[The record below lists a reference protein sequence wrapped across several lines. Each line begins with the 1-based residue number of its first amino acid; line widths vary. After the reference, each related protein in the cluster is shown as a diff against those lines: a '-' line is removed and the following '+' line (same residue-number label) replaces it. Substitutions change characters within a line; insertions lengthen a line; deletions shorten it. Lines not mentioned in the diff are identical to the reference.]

1 MTRPKKGGPA
11 NAKSQI
17 IVRMYRALGAQG
29 REYAG
34 YLGDCFLIRVLNG
47 DEPPA
52 HILIDFG
59 ILMGSAQAEAR
70 MRQIATDIVKT
81 TGGTFAADGSV
92 LTKGSLD
99 LLVITHEHWDHISG
113 FSQAQD
119 IIFGGL
125 AINKLWM
132 AWTEDD
138 NDAFANQLRQDRDK
152 RGVALAALSE
162 IIQQAAA
169 SPTSSPFA
177 ADRQVALS
185 GLDAFLGPLVANSGA
200 GPVDAAFGAAPVKAK
215 RLKGRDIME
224 KVKAEALSKEF
235 LLPGQVV
242 AAPGALKAFVLGPPH
257 NLERLKQDKPSSGP
271 AKETYLDNRAFD
283 DLLFRLVDGE
293 SHDPDNDLPFA
304 SRSHRIRTDHVR
316 AADNASTAIDVNT
329 DTGIL
334 RWLNERYY
342 AGADRDGRDQSRR
355 AIDADW
361 LGAAGPL
368 ALKLDSDTNNTSLV
382 LAFELPDET
391 FMLFPGDAQVGNW
404 LSWHDQ
410 KYKYKYQDED
420 RELSAT
426 DILGRVRFYKVGHH
440 GSHNA
445 TLKEKGLDLM
455 THRELVAAIPTDE
468 VFGKQQGAKGW
479 QMPNPHLKEAILT
492 ATKGRTFRN
501 DDTLNAHYTQFKN
514 ALNST
519 DLYLEYRV
527 F

>member
-1 MTRPKKGGPA
+1 MIRQKKGGPA
-11 NAKSQI
+11 NAKRQI

-47 DEPPA
+47 DDPPE

-59 ILMGSAQAEAR
+59 ILMGSAQAEER

-92 LTKGSLD
+92 VTKGSLD

-138 NDAFANQLRQDRDK
+138 NDAFANQLRQDREK

-162 IIQQAAA
+162 IMQQAVA
-169 SPTSSPFA
+169 SPTPSQFA
-177 ADRQVALS
+177 ADRQVALC

-200 GPVDAAFGAAPVKAK
+200 GAVDAALAAAPVKAK

-235 LLPGQVV
+235 LLPGQVI
-242 AAPGALKAFVLGPPH
+242 AAPGALKAFVLGPPR
-257 NLERLKQDKPSSGP
+257 NWNKLKQDKPSPGS
-271 AKETYLDNRAFD
+271 ARETYLDNRAFE

-293 SHDPDNDLPFA
+293 PHDPDNDLPFA
-304 SRSHRIRTDHVR
+304 SRSHRIRTEHVR
-316 AADNASTAIDVNT
+316 AADNASSAIDVST
-329 DTGIL
+329 DTGVL
-334 RWLNERYY
+334 RWLNQHYC
-342 AGADRDGRDQSRR
+342 AGTDRDGRDQSRR
-355 AIDADW
+355 TIDSDW

-368 ALKLDSDTNNTSLV
+368 ALQLDSDTNNTSLV

-404 LSWHDQ
+404 LSWHEQ
-410 KYKYKYQDED
+410 TYKDNA

-426 DILGRVRFYKVGHH
+426 EILGRVRFYKVGHH
-440 GSHNA
+440 GSDNA

-455 THRELVAAIPTDE
+455 THCELVAAISTDE
-468 VFGKQQGAKGW
+468 AFGKQQGIKGW
-479 QMPNPHLKEAILT
+479 QMPNPHLKEAILA

-501 DDTLNAHYTQFKN
+501 DDALKADYTPFKN
-514 ALNST
+514 SLNST
-519 DLYLEYRV
+519 DLYLEYTV

>member
-1 MTRPKKGGPA
+1 MTRQKKVGHA
-11 NAKSQI
+11 NAKCQV
-17 IVRMYRALGAQG
+17 IVRMYRALGAPG
-29 REYAG
+29 DKYAG

-81 TGGTFAADGSV
+81 TGGVFDAGGNIT
-92 LTKGSLD
+92 TPGSLD

-119 IIFGGL
+119 IIFGGVD
-125 AINKLWM
+125 IKKLWM

-138 NDAFANQLRQDRDK
+138 NDTFANQLRQDREK
-152 RGVALAALSE
+152 CGVALAALSE

-169 SPTSSPFA
+169 SPTPSPFA
-177 ADRQVALS
+177 ADRQIALS

-200 GPVDAAFGAAPVKAK
+200 GTATAPFAAAPVKAK

-224 KVKAEALSKEF
+224 KVKAEAVSKEF
-235 LLPGQVV
+235 LLPGQVLV
-242 AAPGALKAFVLGPPH
+242 APGALKAFVLGPPR
-257 NLERLKQDKPSSGP
+257 NLDWLKKDKPSKGP
-271 AKETYLDNRAFD
+271 AQETYLDNRAFE
-283 DLLFRLVDGE
+283 DLLFRLADGE

-304 SRSHRIRTDHVR
+304 SRSHRIHADHVR
-316 AADNASTAIDVNT
+316 AADDASTAIDVST

-342 AGADRDGRDQSRR
+342 AGTNSDGRDQSRR
-355 AIDADW
+355 TIDSDW

-382 LAFELPDET
+382 LAFELPDGT

-404 LSWHDQ
+404 LSWHEQ
-410 KYKYKYQDED
+410 TYKDEA

-440 GSHNA
+440 GSDNA
-445 TLKEKGLDLM
+445 TLKQKGLELM
-455 THRELVAAIPTDE
+455 THSELVAAISTDE
-468 VFGKQQGAKGW
+468 AFGKQQGAKGW
-479 QMPNPHLKEAILT
+479 QMPNPRLKEAILA

-501 DDTLNAHYTQFKN
+501 DDSPDADYTPFKHS
-514 ALNST
+514 LNST
-519 DLYLEYRV
+519 DLYLEYTV
-527 F
+527 FNPTE

>member
-1 MTRPKKGGPA
+1 MTRQKKVGHA
-11 NAKSQI
+11 NAKCQI
-17 IVRMYRALGAQG
+17 IVRMYRALGVEG
-29 REYAG
+29 GEYAG

-81 TGGTFAADGSV
+81 TGGTFAPDG
-92 LTKGSLD
+92 KIENQGSLD

-119 IIFGGL
+119 IIFDGL
-125 AINKLWM
+125 AIKKLWM
-132 AWTEDD
+132 AWTEDY

-162 IIQQAAA
+162 IIQQATE
-169 SPTSSPFA
+169 SPTPSPFA
-177 ADRQVALS
+177 ADRQIALS
-185 GLDAFLGPLVANSGA
+185 GLDAFLGPLVPNSEVGT
-200 GPVDAAFGAAPVKAK
+200 VDAALAAAPVKAK
-215 RLKGRDIME
+215 RLKGRDIMD
-224 KVKAEALSKEF
+224 KVKAEANVKEF

-242 AAPGALKAFVLGPPH
+242 AAPGALKAFVLGPPR
-257 NLERLKQDKPSSGP
+257 NLEGLKKDKPSAGP
-271 AKETYLDNRAFD
+271 AKETYLDNRAFE
-283 DLLFRLVDGE
+283 DLLFHLVDGE

-304 SRSHRIRTDHVR
+304 SRFHRIRTDHVR
-316 AADNASTAIDVNT
+316 AAGDALTPIDVST
-329 DTGIL
+329 DTGVL

-342 AGADRDGRDQSRR
+342 AGTAGDGRDQSRR
-355 AIDADW
+355 TIDSDW
-361 LGAAGPL
+361 LGAAGPF

-410 KYKYKYQDED
+410 TYKDGV
-420 RELSAT
+420 REFSAT
-426 DILGRVRFYKVGHH
+426 KILGRVRFYKVGHH

-455 THRELVAAIPTDE
+455 THSELVAAISTDE
-468 VFGKQQGAKGW
+468 AFGKQQGAKGW
-479 QMPNPHLKEAILT
+479 QMPNLHLKEAILS

-501 DDTLNAHYTQFKN
+501 DDSLDADYTQFKDS
-514 ALNST
+514 LYST
-519 DLYLEYRV
+519 DLYLEYTV
-527 F
+527 FNSME

>member
-1 MTRPKKGGPA
+1 MTRQKKGAPA

-34 YLGDCFLIRVLNG
+34 FLGDCFLIRVLNG
-47 DEPPA
+47 NEPPA

-169 SPTSSPFA
+169 SPTPSLFA

-200 GPVDAAFGAAPVKAK
+200 EPVDAALGAAPVKTK

-224 KVKAEALSKEF
+224 KVKAEALSREF
-235 LLPGQVV
+235 LSPGQVI
-242 AAPGALKAFVLGPPH
+242 AAPGALKAFVLGPPRDW
-257 NLERLKQDKPSSGP
+257 EKLKKDKPSSGP
-271 AKETYLDNRAFD
+271 AKETYLDNRAFE

-304 SRSHRIRTDHVR
+304 NRSHRIRTDQVR
-316 AADNASTAIDVNT
+316 AADSASSAIDVNT

-334 RWLNERYY
+334 RWLNQHYC
-342 AGADRDGRDQSRR
+342 AGSDRDGRDQSRR
-355 AIDADW
+355 AIDSDW

-368 ALKLDSDTNNTSLV
+368 AMQLDSDTNNTSLV

-410 KYKYKYQDED
+410 NYKDD
-420 RELSAT
+420 TRELSAT
-426 DILGRVRFYKVGHH
+426 QILGLVRFYKVGHH

-445 TLKEKGLDLM
+445 TLKDKGLDLM
-455 THRELVAAIPTDE
+455 THRELVAAISTDE
-468 VFGKQQGAKGW
+468 AFGNQQGAKGW
-479 QMPNPHLKEAILT
+479 QMPNPHLKEAILA

-501 DDTLNAHYTQFKN
+501 DDSLNADYTPFKHS
-514 ALNST
+514 LNST
-519 DLYLEYRV
+519 DLYLEYTV

>member
-1 MTRPKKGGPA
+1 MTRQKKAGRA
-11 NAKSQI
+11 NAKGQI
-17 IVRMYRALGAQG
+17 IVRMYRALGTPG

-47 DEPPA
+47 NEPPA

-59 ILMGSAQAEAR
+59 ILMGSAQAEER

-92 LTKGSLD
+92 VKKGSLD

-138 NDAFANQLRQDRDK
+138 NDAFANQLREDRDK

-162 IIQQAAA
+162 TIQRAAE
-169 SPTSSPFA
+169 SSEPSPFS

-200 GPVDAAFGAAPVKAK
+200 GPANAALAATQVKAK
-215 RLKGRDIME
+215 RLKGREIME
-224 KVKAEALSKEF
+224 KVKAEALSSEF
-235 LLPGQVV
+235 LKPGQVV
-242 AAPGALKAFVLGPPH
+242 AAPGALKAFVLGPPR
-257 NLERLKQDKPSSGP
+257 NWDRLKKDKPSSGA
-271 AKETYLDNRAFD
+271 AKETYLDNRAFE

-293 SHDPDNDLPFA
+293 PHDPDNDLPFA
-304 SRSHRIRTDHVR
+304 GRSNRIGTDKVR
-316 AADNASTAIDVNT
+316 ASDMASGAIDVCT
-329 DTGIL
+329 DNGVL
-334 RWLNERYY
+334 RWLNEHYC
-342 AGADRDGRDQSRR
+342 AKSDRDGRDQTRR

-368 ALKLDSDTNNTSLV
+368 AMQLDSDTNNTSLV

-404 LSWHDQ
+404 ESWHDQ
-410 KYKYKYQDED
+410 DYED
-420 RELSAT
+420 YEDKTRKLSAT
-426 DILGRVRFYKVGHH
+426 QILGRVRFYKVGHH

-445 TLKEKGLDLM
+445 TIKEKGLELM

-479 QMPNPHLKEAILT
+479 QMPNPLLKDAILA
-492 ATKGRTFRN
+492 ATQGRTFRN
-501 DDTLNAHYTQFKN
+501 DDALNADYASFNQS
-514 ALNST
+514 LNST
-519 DLYLEYRV
+519 GLYLEYTV
-527 F
+527 I

>member
-1 MTRPKKGGPA
+1 MTRQKKAGPA
-11 NAKSQI
+11 NAKAQI

-47 DEPPA
+47 DKPPA

-59 ILMGSAQAEAR
+59 ILMGSAQAEER

-81 TGGTFAADGSV
+81 TGGTFATDGSV
-92 LTKGSLD
+92 VTKGSLD

-138 NDAFANQLRQDRDK
+138 SDAFANQLREDRDK

-162 IIQQAAA
+162 TIQRAAD
-169 SPTSSPFA
+169 SQDPSPFA
-177 ADRQVALS
+177 ADRQVALF

-200 GPVDAAFGAAPVKAK
+200 GPANAALGAAQVKAK
-215 RLKGRDIME
+215 RLKGREIME
-224 KVKAEALSKEF
+224 KVKAEALSREF
-235 LLPGQVV
+235 LKPGQVV
-242 AAPGALKAFVLGPPH
+242 AAPGALKAFVLGPPR
-257 NLERLKQDKPSSGP
+257 NWDKLKKDKPSSGA
-271 AKETYLDNRAFD
+271 AKETYLDNRAFE

-293 SHDPDNDLPFA
+293 PHDPDNDLPFA
-304 SRSHRIRTDHVR
+304 ARSNRIRTDKVR
-316 AADNASTAIDVNT
+316 ASSTGSGIIDVCT
-329 DTGIL
+329 DNGVL
-334 RWLNERYY
+334 RWLNEHYC
-342 AGADRDGRDQSRR
+342 AGSDRDGRDQTRR
-355 AIDADW
+355 AIDSDW

-368 ALKLDSDTNNTSLV
+368 AMQLDSDTNNTSLV

-404 LSWHDQ
+404 ESWHDQ
-410 KYKYKYQDED
+410 DYEDET
-420 RELSAT
+420 RKLSAT
-426 DILGRVRFYKVGHH
+426 QILGRVRFYKVGHH

-445 TLKEKGLDLM
+445 TIKQQGLELM

-468 VFGKQQGAKGW
+468 AFGKRQGAKGW
-479 QMPNPHLKEAILT
+479 QMPNPLLKEAILA

-501 DDTLNAHYTQFKN
+501 DDALNAAYTPFNQS
-514 ALNST
+514 LNST
-519 DLYLEYRV
+519 DLYLEYTV
-527 F
+527 I

>member
-1 MTRPKKGGPA
+1 MIRQKKGGPA
-11 NAKSQI
+11 NAKRQI

-47 DEPPA
+47 DEPPE

-59 ILMGSAQAEAR
+59 ILMGSAQAEER

-92 LTKGSLD
+92 VTKGSLD

-138 NDAFANQLRQDRDK
+138 NDAFANQLRQDREK

-162 IIQQAAA
+162 IMQQAVA
-169 SPTSSPFA
+169 SPTPSQFA
-177 ADRQVALS
+177 ADRQVALC

-200 GPVDAAFGAAPVKAK
+200 GAVDAALAAAPVKAK

-235 LLPGQVV
+235 LLPGQVI
-242 AAPGALKAFVLGPPH
+242 AAPGALKAFVLGPPR
-257 NLERLKQDKPSSGP
+257 NWNKLKQDKPSPGS
-271 AKETYLDNRAFD
+271 ARETYLDNRAFE

-293 SHDPDNDLPFA
+293 PHDPDNDLPFA
-304 SRSHRIRTDHVR
+304 SRSHRIRTEHVR
-316 AADNASTAIDVNT
+316 AADNASSAIDVST
-329 DTGIL
+329 DTGVL
-334 RWLNERYY
+334 RWLNQHYC
-342 AGADRDGRDQSRR
+342 AGTDRDGRDQSRR
-355 AIDADW
+355 TIDSDW

-368 ALKLDSDTNNTSLV
+368 ALQLDSDTNNTSLV

-404 LSWHDQ
+404 LSWHEQ
-410 KYKYKYQDED
+410 TYKDNA

-426 DILGRVRFYKVGHH
+426 EILGRVRFYKVGHH
-440 GSHNA
+440 GSDNA

-455 THRELVAAIPTDE
+455 THCELVAAISTDE
-468 VFGKQQGAKGW
+468 AFGKQQGIKGW
-479 QMPNPHLKEAILT
+479 QMPNPHLKEAILA

-501 DDTLNAHYTQFKN
+501 DDALKADYTPFKN
-514 ALNST
+514 SLNST
-519 DLYLEYRV
+519 DLYLEYTV

>member
-1 MTRPKKGGPA
+1 MTRQKKVVPA
-11 NAKSQI
+11 NATGQI
-17 IVRMYRALGAQG
+17 IVRMYRALGTQG

-34 YLGDCFLIRVLNG
+34 YLGDCFLIRVLDG
-47 DEPPA
+47 DKPPA

-59 ILMGSAQAEAR
+59 ILMGSAQAEER

-92 LTKGSLD
+92 VKKGSLD

-138 NDAFANQLRQDRDK
+138 NDDFANQLRQDRDK

-162 IIQQAAA
+162 IIQRAAA
-169 SPTSSPFA
+169 SPTPSPFA

-200 GPVDAAFGAAPVKAK
+200 GPTDAALAAAQVKAK

-235 LLPGQVV
+235 LSPGQVV
-242 AAPGALKAFVLGPPH
+242 AAPGALKAFVLGPPR
-257 NLERLKQDKPSSGP
+257 NWDRLKKDKPSSGS
-271 AKETYLDNRAFD
+271 AKETYLDNRAFE

-293 SHDPDNDLPFA
+293 PHDPDNDLPFA
-304 SRSHRIRTDHVR
+304 SRSHRIRTDQVR
-316 AADNASTAIDVNT
+316 AADTASGAIDVCT
-329 DTGIL
+329 DNGVL
-334 RWLNERYY
+334 RWLNEHYCV
-342 AGADRDGRDQSRR
+342 GTDRDGRDQSRR
-355 AIDADW
+355 TIDSDW

-368 ALKLDSDTNNTSLV
+368 ALQLDSDTNNTSLV

-410 KYKYKYQDED
+410 NYKDET

-426 DILGRVRFYKVGHH
+426 QILGRVRFYKVGHH
-440 GSHNA
+440 GSDNA
-445 TLKEKGLDLM
+445 TVKEKGLDLM
-455 THRELVAAIPTDE
+455 THRELVAAISTDE
-468 VFGKQQGAKGW
+468 AFGKQQGAKGW
-479 QMPNPHLKEAILT
+479 QMPNPLLKEAILT

-501 DDTLNAHYTQFKN
+501 DDALNADYTPFKQS
-514 ALNST
+514 LNST
-519 DLYLEYRV
+519 DLYLEYTV
-527 F
+527 I

>member
-1 MTRPKKGGPA
+1 MTRQKKGGPA
-11 NAKSQI
+11 NAKGQI

-59 ILMGSAQAEAR
+59 ILMGSAQAEER

-92 LTKGSLD
+92 VKKGSLD

-138 NDAFANQLRQDRDK
+138 NDAFANQLREDRDK

-162 IIQQAAA
+162 IIQRAAA
-169 SPTSSPFA
+169 SPTPSPFA

-200 GPVDAAFGAAPVKAK
+200 GPTNAALAATQVKAK
-215 RLKGRDIME
+215 RLKGREIME
-224 KVKAEALSKEF
+224 KVKAAALSTEF
-235 LLPGQVV
+235 LSPGQVV
-242 AAPGALKAFVLGPPH
+242 AAPGAMKAFVLGPPRKW
-257 NLERLKQDKPSSGP
+257 NRLKKDKPSSGA
-271 AKETYLDNRAFD
+271 AKETYLENRAFE
-283 DLLFRLVDGE
+283 DLLFHLVDGE
-293 SHDPDNDLPFA
+293 PHYPENDLPFA
-304 SRSHRIRTDHVR
+304 TRSNRIRTDQVR
-316 AADNASTAIDVNT
+316 ASGNVSGVIDACTDNGV
-329 DTGIL
+329 L
-334 RWLNERYY
+334 RWLNQHYCAET
-342 AGADRDGRDQSRR
+342 DRDGRDQSRR
-355 AIDADW
+355 TIDSDW
-361 LGAAGPL
+361 LGAADQF
-368 ALKLDSDTNNTSLV
+368 AMQLDSDTNNTSLV

-410 KYKYKYQDED
+410 DYEDET
-420 RELSAT
+420 RKLSAT
-426 DILGRVRFYKVGHH
+426 QILGRVRFYKVGHH

-445 TLKEKGLDLM
+445 TIKEKGLDLM

-468 VFGKQQGAKGW
+468 AFGKQQGAKGW
-479 QMPNPHLKEAILT
+479 QMPNSLLKDALLA

-501 DDTLNAHYTQFKN
+501 DDALNAAYTPFKQSLN
-514 ALNST
+514 ATN
-519 DLYLEYRV
+519 LYLEYTV
-527 F
+527 I